1 MSDASKDQVVE
12 KVDLARRS
20 ALRKLIAGAYSAPV
34 LATFAMA
41 GLARPEVAMAQSNL
55 SAVPTLTDW
64 TLPAFGVALGA
75 AAVATLAAKK
85 SDEKA

>member
-1 MSDASKDQVVE
+1 MSDALKDRVVE
-12 KVDLARRS
+12 KVDLERRA

-41 GLARPEVAMAQSNL
+41 GLARSEVAMAESNL
-55 SAVPTLTDW
+55 ATVPTLTDW
-64 TLPAFGVALGA
+64 TMPAFGVALGA
-75 AAVATLAAKK
+75 AALVTLAAKK